1 MMVSSWSRAV
11 AAVSALVL
19 GGLTVPAVSAA
30 AAVRGEV
37 RVDQV
42 GYGITETKYAY
53 LLSSAPGSFSV
64 VDERGWTV
72 HRGRTGASLG
82 AWNAKYP
89 AVYQLDLSKVW
100 LPGKYRI
107 VVSGE
112 TEATSPTFRIDT
124 KDRLFTPLVRATNE
138 FFQAQRDGDD
148 IIPGRLGRKPSHLA
162 DKQAT
167 VYDWPVFVGEG
178 GDEIA
183 EPLKPIG
190 GPIDVEGG
198 WVDAGDFVK
207 FTSNTAYSLAEL
219 GYVLREGYDPVLAKE
234 VKLGLDWL
242 DKMWDQKSKTLYAQ
256 VGIGTGSDK
265 FGFLGDH
272 DVWRNPHD
280 DDALDVKPGDP
291 EYFVKHRPVF
301 PANPGGSAL
310 SPNLA
315 GRVAAAFALG
325 AQVEAK
331 RNPALAKKYLSEAA
345 SVFEQAKTEDVGEL
359 VTAFPHAYYPESS
372 WRDDMELGATQL
384 ALAGKALRDPRASEW
399 TRQAAHWAKAYI
411 DLEEKS
417 TLNLYDTSALA
428 HAELAKLLRHGVPGA
443 ALGREELI
451 GDLRR
456 QLDEGVAS
464 AAKSPFRTA
473 VSVKDFD
480 AASKSFGFAATERLY
495 ADVTGDRR
503 YAAFGSQQRNFTLGA
518 NAWGVSLVVGVG
530 TTSPKCPHHQ
540 AANLAGEAK
549 VLYGAVVNGPNGAE
563 HFADLPFPAGA
574 KECTKPFDAFDTTE
588 SRYTDDLASWPS
600 NEPAI
605 DFTSTAMLAFSL
617 AGRS

>member
-1 MMVSSWSRAV
+1 
-11 AAVSALVL
+11 
-19 GGLTVPAVSAA
+19 
-30 AAVRGEV
+30 
-37 RVDQV
+37 
-42 GYGITETKYAY
+42 
-53 LLSSAPGSFSV
+53 
-64 VDERGWTV
+64 
-72 HRGRTGASLG
+72 
-82 AWNAKYP
+82 
-89 AVYQLDLSKVW
+89 VYQLDLSKVW

-107 VVSGE
+107 EVSGE
-112 TEATSPTFRIDT
+112 TKATSPTFRVDT
-124 KDRLFTPLVRATNE
+124 KQRLFTPLVRATNE

-148 IIPGRLGRKPSHLA
+148 IVPGRLDRKPSHLT

-207 FTSNTAYSLAEL
+207 FTSNTAYSLAEM
-219 GYVLREGYDPVLAKE
+219 GYVLREGYDPALAKE
-234 VKLGLDWL
+234 VTLGLDWL
-242 DKMWDQKSKTLYAQ
+242 DKMWDERTKTLYAQ
-256 VGIGTGSDK
+256 VGIGTGSEK

-291 EYFVKHRPVF
+291 KYFVKHRPVF
-301 PANPGGSAL
+301 PANPGGTAL

-325 AQVEAK
+325 AQVEAR
-331 RNPALAKKYLSEAA
+331 RNPALATKYLAEAA
-345 SVFEQAKTEDVGEL
+345 SVFAQAKTENVGEL

-384 ALAGKALRDPRASEW
+384 ALAGKALRDPRAAEW
-399 TRQAAHWAKAYI
+399 TRQASHWAKAYI

-428 HAELAKLLRHGVPGA
+428 HAELAKLLRRGVPGA
-443 ALGREELI
+443 ALGPKELI

-456 QLDEGVAS
+456 QLDEGVAN

-473 VSVKDFD
+473 VSVTDFD

-495 ADVTGDRR
+495 AEVTGDRR

-540 AANLAGEAK
+540 AANLAGEEK

-574 KECTKPFDAFDTTE
+574 KECTKPYDAFDTTE
-588 SRYTDDLASWPS
+588 SRYADDLASWPS